1 MMVAD
6 RSAADRERSPDRLT
20 CTTAAPTYQRTGRD
34 LARCVDGGWLRFG
47 VDLCMVNVW
56 RA

>member
-47 VDLCMVNVW
+47 VDVCMVNVW